1 MLAVR
6 SLRKSADIPVM
17 MALGLQNGISRR
29 SFCATPV
36 VLAVSR
42 ALRAAER
49 RPNIVLIDGGTWR
62 AQAVPWAN
70 NPDVIAPNLA
80 RFAAQATT
88 FSRAYAAY
96 GRSERSRQCLLKGVF
111 PHTLTELEAS
121 LAPPPVSTRLV
132 SATDEPGAGEAP
144 TLAAVLRGAGYRLG
158 TFKTRD
164 ADQIISFVHSPETEP
179 FFVDW
184 SMENIGNGLMER
196 ENPETIHV
204 RENVPQEEQARS
216 REDLAVFYARART
229 RDRDI
234 GVVLEA
240 LDRPLHGN
248 ANGIAADTIVI
259 FTSNHGEQF
268 GSHTGQ
274 GDDYVYEE
282 TIRMPLAIRYPRVLS
297 HAAQNDMLVSQVDIM
312 PTLLKW
318 CGITIPAAVQ
328 GRDLSELIAGRP
340 GERPDAVYA
349 EGRLGRKDEWRMLVR
364 GFDKLVVDMD
374 GTVTH
379 LFNLADDPYEM
390 TNLANVSAQQLKR
403 DALLAIQRQWVKK
416 LGDGVDASGLR
427 KR

>member
-1 MLAVR
+1 
-6 SLRKSADIPVM
+6 M
-17 MALGLQNGISRR
+17 MALGLSHGISRR
-29 SFCATPV
+29 SFFATPV
-36 VLAVSR
+36 VLAASR
-42 ALRAAER
+42 AFGAADR
-49 RPNIVLIDGGTWR
+49 KANIVLINGGIWR
-62 AQAVPWAN
+62 AQAVPWAGD
-70 NPDVIAPNLA
+70 PDVIAPNLA
-80 RFAAQATT
+80 RFAAQAMT
-88 FSRAYAAY
+88 FSRAYACY
-96 GRSERSRQCLLKGVF
+96 GRSDRSRQCLLKGVF
-111 PHTLTELEAS
+111 PHTLSELDAS
-121 LAPPPVSTRLV
+121 PAAPPVSSHPMSPADEAGTGDAPAL
-132 SATDEPGAGEAP
+132 AT
-144 TLAAVLRGAGYRLG
+144 LLRGAGYRIG

-164 ADQIISFVHSPETEP
+164 ADQIIAFIHSPDPEP
-179 FFVDW
+179 FFLDW

-196 ENPETIHV
+196 ENPETLHV
-204 RENVPQEEQARS
+204 RENVPREEQSRA
-216 REDLAVFYARART
+216 REDLAVFYSRART

-240 LDRPLHGN
+240 LDRPLRGN
-248 ANGIAADTIVI
+248 ANGVAADTIVI

-282 TIRMPLAIRYPRVLS
+282 TIRMPLAIRYPRVLGGATQS
-297 HAAQNDMLVSQVDIM
+297 DMLVSQADIM

-318 CGITIPAAVQ
+318 CDVTIPQAVQ

-364 GFDKLVVDMD
+364 GYDKLVVDME

-403 DALLAIQRQWVKK
+403 DSLLAIQRQWMKK

>member
-1 MLAVR
+1 
-6 SLRKSADIPVM
+6 M
-17 MALGLQNGISRR
+17 MALGLSHGISRR
-29 SFCATPV
+29 SFFATPV
-36 VLAVSR
+36 VLAASR
-42 ALRAAER
+42 ALRAADR
-49 RPNIVLIDGGTWR
+49 KPNVLLIDAGTWR
-62 AQAVPWAN
+62 AQAVPWAGD
-70 NPDVIAPNLA
+70 PDVIAPNLA
-80 RFAAQATT
+80 RFSSQAVT
-88 FSRAYAAY
+88 FSRAYACY
-96 GRSERSRQCLLKGVF
+96 GRSDRSRQCLLKGVF
-111 PHTLTELEAS
+111 PHALAELDAS
-121 LAPPPVSTRLV
+121 LAAPPVSSTG
-132 SATDEPGAGEAP
+132 DPGAGEAP
-144 TLAAVLRGAGYRLG
+144 MLATVLRGAGYRIG

-164 ADQIISFVHSPETEP
+164 ADQIISFVHSPDPEP

-184 SMENIGNGLMER
+184 NMENIGNGLMER
-196 ENPETIHV
+196 ENPEQLHV
-204 RENVPQEEQARS
+204 RENVPREEQSRA

-240 LDRPLHGN
+240 LDRPVHGN
-248 ANGIAADTIVI
+248 ANGIAADTLVI

-282 TIRMPLAIRYPRVLS
+282 TIRMPLAIRYPRVLGG
-297 HAAQNDMLVSQVDIM
+297 AAKNDMLISQVDIM

-318 CGITIPAAVQ
+318 CGITIPAAAQ

-349 EGRLGRKDEWRMLVR
+349 EGRLGRKDEWRMLVQ
-364 GFDKLVVDMD
+364 GYDKLVVDME
-374 GTVTH
+374 GNVTH

-403 DALLAIQRQWVKK
+403 DSLLAIQRQWMKK

>member
-1 MLAVR
+1 
-6 SLRKSADIPVM
+6 M
-17 MALGLQNGISRR
+17 MALGLPHGISRR
-29 SFCATPV
+29 SFFATPV
-36 VLAVSR
+36 VLAASR
-42 ALRAAER
+42 ALSAADR

-62 AQAVPWAN
+62 AQAVPWAGD
-70 NPDVIAPNLA
+70 PDVIAPNLA
-80 RFAAQATT
+80 RFAAQAVT
-88 FSRAYAAY
+88 FSRAYACY
-96 GRSERSRQCLLKGVF
+96 GRSDRSRQCLLKGVF
-111 PHTLTELEAS
+111 PHTLTELDAS
-121 LAPPPVSTRLV
+121 RPIS
-132 SATDEPGAGEAP
+132 SADEPGASEAP
-144 TLAAVLRGAGYRLG
+144 MFATVLRGASYRIG

-164 ADQIISFVHSPETEP
+164 ADQIISFVHSPDPEP

-196 ENPETIHV
+196 ENPEQLHV
-204 RENVPQEEQARS
+204 RENVPREEQSRA

-240 LDRPLHGN
+240 LDRPLRGN

-282 TIRMPLAIRYPRVLS
+282 TIRMPLAIRYPRVLGG
-297 HAAQNDMLVSQVDIM
+297 AAQNDMLVSQVDIM

-328 GRDLSELIAGRP
+328 GRDLSALIAGRQS
-340 GERPDAVYA
+340 ERPDAVYA
-349 EGRLGRKDEWRMLVR
+349 EGRLGAKDEWRILVR
-364 GFDKLVVDMD
+364 GYDKLVVDME
-374 GTVTH
+374 GAVTH

-390 TNLANVSAQQLKR
+390 TNLANVSARQLKR
-403 DALLAIQRQWVKK
+403 DSLLAIQRQWMKK

>member
-1 MLAVR
+1 
-6 SLRKSADIPVM
+6 M
-17 MALGLQNGISRR
+17 MAVGLQHGISRR
-29 SFCATPV
+29 SFFATPV
-36 VLAVSR
+36 VLAASR
-42 ALRAAER
+42 VLRAADR
-49 RPNIVLIDGGTWR
+49 KPNVLLIDGGIWR
-62 AQAVPWAN
+62 AQAVPWAGD
-70 NPDVIAPNLA
+70 PDVIAPNLA

-88 FSRAYAAY
+88 FSRAYSCY
-96 GRSERSRQCLLKGVF
+96 GRSDRSRQCLLKGVF
-111 PHTLTELEAS
+111 PHALAELEAS
-121 LAPPPVSTRLV
+121 LAAPPVSSTG
-132 SATDEPGAGEAP
+132 EPGAGDAP
-144 TLAAVLRGAGYRLG
+144 ALATVLRGAGYRIG

-164 ADQIISFVHSPETEP
+164 ADQIISFVHSPDPEP

-196 ENPETIHV
+196 ENPETLHV
-204 RENVPQEEQARS
+204 RENVPREEQSRA

-240 LDRPLHGN
+240 LDRPLRGN

-282 TIRMPLAIRYPRVLS
+282 TIRMPLAIRYPRVLGG
-297 HAAQNDMLVSQVDIM
+297 AALNDMLVSQVDIM

-328 GRDLSELIAGRP
+328 GRDLSELIAGRA

-349 EGRLGRKDEWRMLVR
+349 EGRLGRKDEWRILVR
-364 GFDKLVVDMD
+364 GYDKLVVDME
-374 GTVTH
+374 GSVTH

-403 DALLAIQRQWVKK
+403 DSLLAIERQWVKK

>member
-1 MLAVR
+1 VEFK
-6 SLRKSADIPVM
+6 KSADIPVM
-17 MALGLQNGISRR
+17 MAVGLSHGISRR
-29 SFCATPV
+29 SFFATPV
-36 VLAVSR
+36 VLAASR
-42 ALRAAER
+42 VLGAAER
-49 RPNIVLIDGGTWR
+49 KPNILLIDGGTWR
-62 AQAVPWAN
+62 AQAVPWAGD
-70 NPDVIAPNLA
+70 PDAIAPNLA
-80 RFAAQATT
+80 RFATQAVT
-88 FSRAYAAY
+88 FSRAYAGY
-96 GRSERSRQCLLKGVF
+96 GRSDRSRQCLLKGVF
-111 PHTLTELEAS
+111 PHTLSELDAS
-121 LAPPPVSTRLV
+121 PVAPPVAPQVSSHSL
-132 SATDEPGAGEAP
+132 SSPDEPGAGDAP
-144 TLAAVLRGAGYRLG
+144 ALATVLRGAGYRIG

-164 ADQIISFVHSPETEP
+164 ADQIVSFVHSPDTEP

-196 ENPETIHV
+196 ESPDLLHV
-204 RENVPQEEQARS
+204 RDNVPREEQSRA

-240 LDRPLHGN
+240 LDRPLRGN

-282 TIRMPLAIRYPRVLS
+282 TMRMPLAIRYPRVLGG
-297 HAAQNDMLVSQVDIM
+297 AAQNDMLVSQVDIM
-312 PTLLKW
+312 PTLLTW
-318 CGITIPAAVQ
+318 CGVTIPQAVQ
-328 GRDLSELIAGRP
+328 GRDLSALLTGRP

-364 GFDKLVVDMD
+364 GYDKLVVDME

-403 DALLAIQRQWVKK
+403 DSLLAIQRQWMKK
-416 LGDGVDASGLR
+416 LRDGVDASGLR

>member
-1 MLAVR
+1 
-6 SLRKSADIPVM
+6 M
-17 MALGLQNGISRR
+17 MAVGLQHRISRR
-29 SFCATPV
+29 SFLATPV
-36 VLAVSR
+36 VFAAAR
-42 ALRAAER
+42 ALGAANR
-49 RPNIVLIDGGTWR
+49 NPNVVLIDGGTWR
-62 AQAVPWAN
+62 AQAVPWASD
-70 NPDVIAPNLA
+70 PDVIAPNLA
-80 RFAAQATT
+80 RFAAQAMT
-88 FSRAYAAY
+88 FSRAYAGY

-111 PHTLTELEAS
+111 PHVLTDLEAS
-121 LAPPPVSTRLV
+121 SVTPPASSRPMPS
-132 SATDEPGAGEAP
+132 TDEPGVGDAP
-144 TLAAVLRGAGYRLG
+144 ALATVLRGAGYRIG

-164 ADQIISFVHSPETEP
+164 ADQIISFVHSPDPEP

-196 ENPETIHV
+196 ENPDLIHL
-204 RENVPQEEQARS
+204 RENVPREEQSRA

-240 LDRPLHGN
+240 LDRPLRGN
-248 ANGIAADTIVI
+248 ASGIAADTVVI

-282 TIRMPLAIRYPRVLS
+282 TMRMPLAIRYPRVLGG
-297 HAAQNDMLVSQVDIM
+297 AAQNDMLVSQVDLL
-312 PTLLKW
+312 PTVLKW
-318 CGITIPAAVQ
+318 CGAGIPETAQ
-328 GRDLSELIAGRP
+328 GRDLSALIAGRP

-349 EGRLGRKDEWRMLVR
+349 EGRLGRKDEWRMLIN
-364 GFDKLVVDMD
+364 GYDKLVVDLE

-379 LFNLADDPYEM
+379 LFNLSDDPYEM

-403 DALLAIQRQWVKK
+403 DSLLAIQRQWMKK

>member
-1 MLAVR
+1 
-6 SLRKSADIPVM
+6 M
-17 MALGLQNGISRR
+17 MAVGLQHGISRR
-29 SFCATPV
+29 SFFATPV
-36 VLAVSR
+36 VLAASR
-42 ALRAAER
+42 ALKAADR
-49 RPNIVLIDGGTWR
+49 RPNILLIDGGVWR
-62 AQAVPWAN
+62 AQAVPWASD
-70 NPDVIAPNLA
+70 PDVIAPNLA
-80 RFAAQATT
+80 RFATQAMT
-88 FSRAYAAY
+88 FSRAYACY
-96 GRSERSRQCLLKGVF
+96 GRSDRSRQCLLKGMF
-111 PHTLTELEAS
+111 PHALAELDAS
-121 LAPPPVSTRLV
+121 PAAPPAS
-132 SATDEPGAGEAP
+132 SIDEPGSSEAP
-144 TLAAVLRGAGYRLG
+144 ALATVLRGAGYRIG

-164 ADQIISFVHSPETEP
+164 ADQIISFVHSPDTEP
-179 FFVDW
+179 FFLDW

-196 ENPETIHV
+196 ENPDLIHV
-204 RENVPQEEQARS
+204 RENVPKEEQSRA

-240 LDRPLHGN
+240 LDRPLRGN

-282 TIRMPLAIRYPRVLS
+282 TIRMPLAIRYPRVLGG
-297 HAAQNDMLVSQVDIM
+297 AAQSDMLVSQVDIA

-318 CGITIPAAVQ
+318 CGVTIPAAAQ
-328 GRDLSELIAGRP
+328 GRDLSALLAGGP

-349 EGRLGRKDEWRMLVR
+349 EGRLGRRDEWRMLVR
-364 GFDKLVVDMD
+364 GYDKLVVDME

-403 DALLAIQRQWVKK
+403 DSLLAIQRQWMKK
-416 LGDGVDASGLR
+416 LSDGVDASGLR